1 MTPRPGRHIVHIG
14 YHKTASTWFQKNY
27 YPRVTN
33 AQLIPRATVVQGF
46 LGQSALLWDKERAKA
61 LLGLDVG
68 KRKIL
73 CEEELSGYLHNGGL
87 FGCLS
92 KDMVERLQKTAP
104 EADVV
109 IFIRNQAD
117 IISACYAQYIRGGGT
132 ASVNR
137 YLWPKRYLSKGAESR
152 YYKIPRF
159 SFDHFDYWPL
169 ISRYIEYFGAG
180 RVHVFA
186 YEALRKDPD
195 EFLARFEQELELE
208 VAPDPAN
215 RIKRR
220 NISYSLPIMYLAR
233 FLNLFTRRTVQDKY
247 YLVHIPFWYSVR
259 RFILETLNKLPFTGT
274 RPSPEQLLGKANLAY
289 IQKRYSDSN
298 AKLARELNLPLAQL
312 GYPVSSDPGKGHLPK
327 AGSSG

>member
-1 MTPRPGRHIVHIG
+1 MTEQKVRHLVHIG

-33 AQLIPRATVVQGF
+33 AQLIPRATVVQGM
-46 LGQSALLWDKERAKA
+46 LGQSALLWDSHQARDR
-61 LLGLDVG
+61 LGLGDG
-68 KRKIL
+68 ARKIL

-92 KDMVERLQKTAP
+92 KDMVTRLHKTLP
-104 EADVV
+104 DADIV

-137 YLWPKRYLSKGAESR
+137 YLWPQRYLSKGAESR

-169 ISRYIEYFGAG
+169 IKHYLDYFGSD
-180 RVHVFA
+180 RVHVFP
-186 YEALRKDPD
+186 YEAFRSNPD
-195 EFLARFEQELELE
+195 SFLADFEKELGLELT
-208 VAPDPAN
+208 PDASPETKKQN
-215 RIKRR
+215 V
-220 NISYSLPIMYLAR
+220 SYSLPIIHLAR

-247 YLVHIPFWYSVR
+247 YLMHIPLWYSVR
-259 RFILETLNKLPFTGT
+259 RFILESINKLPFTGT
-274 RPSPEQLLGKANLAY
+274 RPGPEKLLGKRNLTY
-289 IQKRYSDSN
+289 ITERYRDTN
-298 AKLARELNLPLAQL
+298 ALLEKELGLPLEKL
-312 GYPVSSDPGKGHLPK
+312 GYPIAPKPAKEPG
-327 AGSSG
+327 S

>member
-1 MTPRPGRHIVHIG
+1 MTPRPTRHIVHIG

-46 LGQSALLWDKERAKA
+46 LGQSALLWNEHRARS
-61 LLGLDVG
+61 LLELDDN

-92 KDMVERLQKTAP
+92 KDMVERVKKTLP
-104 EADVV
+104 DADIV

-137 YLWPKRYLSKGAESR
+137 YLWPQRYLSKGAESR

-159 SFDHFDYWPL
+159 TFDHFDYWPL
-169 ISRYIEYFGAG
+169 ISRYIDYFGAD

-186 YEALRKDPD
+186 YEALRNDPD
-195 EFLARFEQELELE
+195 RFLADFAQDLGLEL
-208 VAPDPAN
+208 APSYPT
-215 RIKRR
+215 RVKKR
-220 NISYSLPIMYLAR
+220 NVSYSLPIMYLAR

-247 YLVHIPFWYSVR
+247 YLVHIPLWYSVR
-259 RFILETLNKLPFTGT
+259 RFMLESINKLPFTGT
-274 RPSPEQLLGKANLAY
+274 RPSPKQLLGKTNLAY
-289 IQKRYSDSN
+289 IQERYSDSN
-298 AKLARELNLPLAQL
+298 ARLARELGLPLAQL
-312 GYPVSSDPGKGHLPK
+312 GYPVTQNPEKGDTLK
-327 AGSSG
+327 TESSG